1 MNNSPN
7 TLFSAKSVFSVKIV
21 SVSVKCC
28 EIIAVSKMVG
38 TKALLLLVFDILSV
52 RSCEKMSRLAS
63 AMVQDGCDKGIVGRW
78 PMISAIS
85 NLSSSRPNSTAPKS
99 SEFQQQPGRAG
110 PAPAFLAYVA
120 SAQIFV
126 RPHQTGRPSVPSA
139 VEAVE
144 SRTLNLEVRRACS
157 RALEKRNGR
166 LRAKKPMLSSG
177 RASDRHWRSC
187 AHPFCPNS

>member
-52 RSCEKMSRLAS
+52 RSCEKMSRVVS

-99 SEFQQQPGRAG
+99 SEFQSGRAG
-110 PAPAFLAYVA
+110 PAPAFLAY
-120 SAQIFV
+120 AQNFV

-139 VEAVE
+139 VEVGGGGGGE
-144 SRTLNLEVRRACS
+144 PHLELGSPA
-157 RALEKRNGR
+157 R
-166 LRAKKPMLSSG
+166 LLSSFG
-177 RASDRHWRSC
+177 EQKR
-187 AHPFCPNS
+187 